1 VITDV
6 STIPEIV
13 DEAIKIATSGRPGP
27 VLIDFP
33 KDIQLTK
40 YVKNDYFDLAL
51 HYNRQPKIE
60 LKEEK
65 VLEAIKMIK
74 QAKKPVLLIGQ

>member
-1 VITDV
+1 V
-6 STIPEIV
+6 EN
-13 DEAIKIATSGRPGP
+13 
-27 VLIDFP
+27 
-33 KDIQLTK
+33 
-40 YVKNDYFDLAL
+40 NDFDLNL